1 MQQIIPIQSNG
12 DIKPLNQKKKK
23 KKNPI
28 KTNNQLSFKQLI
40 KVI

>member
-1 MQQIIPIQSNG
+1 MQQIISIEYNW
-12 DIKPLNQKKKK
+12 DIKPLSKKKK

>member
-1 MQQIIPIQSNG
+1 MQQIISIEYNW
-12 DIKPLNQKKKK
+12 DIKPLSKKK

>member
-1 MQQIIPIQSNG
+1 MQQIISIESNW
-12 DIKPLNQKKKK
+12 DTKPLSQKKKK
-23 KKNPI
+23 KKIPI